1 MPSYDEI
8 YSHLEKRVDA
18 LKTDRTG
25 DERSTLAE
33 VFDRQTL
40 MTIYRFMTSG
50 FLDTV
55 GYPVSTGKEGNVFQ
69 AHDQDGGLVALKIF
83 RTSTSTFKRISS
95 YIEGDP
101 RFKGV
106 RGNRRK
112 MVHVWTKKEFNNLRL
127 YANAGIRVPAPIT
140 YHGNCI
146 VMEFIGDENG
156 PAPRL
161 KDAVVDDYEKV
172 YREVV
177 SWIVDGAKEA
187 GLVHGDLSEFNILM
201 NGKEPVLIDC
211 GQSMLTKHFNAPELL
226 ARDVANVNRYFESK
240 GVDVE
245 DDAIIIKEA
254 MGEEQ

>member
-8 YSHLEKRVDA
+8 YSHLEKKVDA
-18 LKTDRTG
+18 LKTDKTG
-25 DERSTLAE
+25 DERQTAAE

-50 FLDTV
+50 YIDTV

-69 AHDQDGGLVALKIF
+69 AVDPDGENVALKIF
-83 RTSTSTFKRISS
+83 RTSTSTFKRVSS

-106 RGNRRK
+106 SGNRRK
-112 MVHVWTKKEFNNLRL
+112 LIQVWTKKEFRNLQL
-127 YANAGIRVPAPIT
+127 YAEAGIRVPMPIT

-146 VMEFIGDENG
+146 VMEYIGDDDR

-161 KDAVVDDYEKV
+161 KDCQPDDMDEAYDTV
-172 YREVV
+172 L
-177 SWIVDGAKEA
+177 SWIVDGAQDA
-187 GLVHGDLSEFNILM
+187 GLVHGDLSEFNILVHY
-201 NGKEPVLIDC
+201 GELVLIDC
-211 GQSMLTKHFNAPELL
+211 GQAVLTKHYNARDFL
-226 ARDVANVNRYFESK
+226 ARDVANVNRYFRNK

-245 DDAIIIKEA
+245 DDEIIIEEA
-254 MGEEQ
+254 LGVKQ

>member
-8 YSHLEKRVDA
+8 YSHLEKKVDA

-25 DERSTLAE
+25 EERTTAAE

-50 FLDTV
+50 FIDTV

-69 AHDQDGGLVALKIF
+69 AYGPDGEMVALKIF

-101 RFKGV
+101 RFKGAS
-106 RGNRRK
+106 GNRRRLIQ
-112 MVHVWTKKEFNNLRL
+112 VWAKKEFSNLRL
-127 YANAGIRVPAPIT
+127 YADAGIRVPAPIT

-146 VMEFIGDENG
+146 VMEFIGDESG

-161 KDAVVDDYEKV
+161 KDVEMEDPEQV
-172 YREVV
+172 YDTVV
-177 SWIVDGAKEA
+177 SWMVDGAKDA

-201 NGKEPVLIDC
+201 DGDEPVLIDC
-211 GQSMLTKHFNAPELL
+211 GQSMLTKHFNARDLL
-226 ARDVANVNRYFESK
+226 ARDVANVNRYFKSK
-240 GVDVE
+240 GVE
-245 DDAIIIKEA
+245 TMDDELIIECDPRVA
-254 MGEEQ
+254 S